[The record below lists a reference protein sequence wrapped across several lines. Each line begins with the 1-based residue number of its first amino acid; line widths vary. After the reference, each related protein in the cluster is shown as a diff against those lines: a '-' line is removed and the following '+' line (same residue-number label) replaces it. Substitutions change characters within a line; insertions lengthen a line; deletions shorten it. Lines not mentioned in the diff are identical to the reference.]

1 MRSMAWGLV
10 AGSTGVSQTTDCGQ
24 SSSTRRGGGA
34 LSGRGLA
41 TIRAVRS
48 MEEHAG
54 ARPAPLTPLQ
64 LGGAP
69 VPPYDRFHTQRTH
82 KQEKGKETG
91 RKQTQSSLL
100 LTATA
105 QLEDGFGGGAA
116 RASGGWRCWWRLG
129 CLLLALAA
137 ARLLLLLPGCPPR
150 WRHPHAM
157 PLLSSRHP
165 LLSTAPVGKTNN
177 KKKCLLTQYNVT
189 QSTLWLN
196 MALSLL
202 LWRCV

>member
-1 MRSMAWGLV
+1 ML
-10 AGSTGVSQTTDCGQ
+10 AGSSLVSRTTDCGQ
-24 SSSTRRGGGA
+24 SSTIAEHYRA
-34 LSGRGLA
+34 EA
-41 TIRAVRS
+41 TIRAALR
-48 MEEHAG
+48 EHAG
-54 ARPAPLTPLQ
+54 LLVDVRPAPLTPLQ
-64 LGGAP
+64 LGGAT
-69 VPPYDRFHTQRTH
+69 VPPYDRFHTQGTH

-116 RASGGWRCWWRLG
+116 RAGGGWRCWWRLG

-177 KKKCLLTQYNVT
+177 HKKCLVTQYNVT

>member
-10 AGSTGVSQTTDCGQ
+10 AGSAGVSQTTDCGQ

-82 KQEKGKETG
+82 KQEKGMEKG
-91 RKQTQSSLL
+91 RLHSLSHPL
-100 LTATA
+100 PLATP
-105 QLEDGFGGGAA
+105 QLSRGRGGGA
-116 RASGGWRCWWRLG
+116 
-129 CLLLALAA
+129 
-137 ARLLLLLPGCPPR
+137 
-150 WRHPHAM
+150 
-157 PLLSSRHP
+157 
-165 LLSTAPVGKTNN
+165 V
-177 KKKCLLTQYNVT
+177 
-189 QSTLWLN
+189 
-196 MALSLL
+196 
-202 LWRCV
+202 

>member
-10 AGSTGVSQTTDCGQ
+10 AGSAGVSQTTDCGQ

-82 KQEKGKETG
+82 KQEKGTEKG
-91 RKQTQSSLL
+91 RPHSLSHPL
-100 LTATA
+100 PGHASTWLRKRGRGSVSGWWVAA
-105 QLEDGFGGGAA
+105 DAGGGAA
-116 RASGGWRCWWRLG
+116 CCWLSP
-129 CLLLALAA
+129 AA
-137 ARLLLLLPGCPPR
+137 ARLPAQVAPPACNAAARAFLPPP
-150 WRHPHAM
+150 A
-157 PLLSSRHP
+157 S
-165 LLSTAPVGKTNN
+165 
-177 KKKCLLTQYNVT
+177 
-189 QSTLWLN
+189 
-196 MALSLL
+196 
-202 LWRCV
+202 